1 MNKIDIISQ
10 VTMVSSGVVQN
21 VMDMLGEG
29 ATIPFIAR
37 YRKER
42 TGALNEVKIEE
53 IQQEYNRLTE
63 VEQRRQF
70 VFDTISEL
78 GMMTDDIAKSL
89 QNNWSITEI
98 EDIYLPFKQKKR
110 TKATIAKE
118 AGLEPLAKTIM
129 SGKVDARR
137 VAINYVNDKIES
149 PEKAIEGAQDII
161 AEWVNESISARN
173 AIRAQL

>member
-21 VMDMLGEG
+21 VLDMLGEG

-53 IQQEYNRLTE
+53 IQQEYNRLSE

-89 QNNWSITEI
+89 QDNW
-98 EDIYLPFKQKKR
+98 
-110 TKATIAKE
+110 
-118 AGLEPLAKTIM
+118 
-129 SGKVDARR
+129 
-137 VAINYVNDKIES
+137 
-149 PEKAIEGAQDII
+149 
-161 AEWVNESISARN
+161 
-173 AIRAQL
+173 

>member
-21 VMDMLGEG
+21 VLDMLGEG

-53 IQQEYNRLTE
+53 IQQEYNRLSE

-89 QNNWSITEI
+89 QDNWSITEI
-98 EDIYLPFKQKKR
+98 EDIYLPFNKKKR
-110 TKATIAKE
+110 ESRCSPSSDKLRQRQSTI
-118 AGLEPLAKTIM
+118 T
-129 SGKVDARR
+129 GKS
-137 VAINYVNDKIES
+137 Y
-149 PEKAIEGAQDII
+149 
-161 AEWVNESISARN
+161 
-173 AIRAQL
+173 